1 MEGAVRRYSNKADI
15 SQPDIVKTLRKMGDH
30 VAIIGRPVDLLIRTH
45 STYWTA
51 EVKTPGP
58 NQRREM
64 PAQIDHRKDAQSHN
78 APHYILMSIEDACR
92 VHNLFSF

>member
-1 MEGAVRRYSNKADI
+1 MRRYSAKVDI
-15 SQPDIVKTLRKMGDH
+15 SQPGIVKALRKLGDH

-51 EVKTPGP
+51 EVKTLGG

-64 PAQIDHRKDAQSHN
+64 PVQVEHREDAQSHN
-78 APHYILMSIEDACR
+78 APHYILMSVEDACR
-92 VHNLFSF
+92 VHNVLVHSR

>member
-1 MEGAVRRYSNKADI
+1 VRRYAAKVDI
-15 SQPDIVKTLRKMGDH
+15 SQPDIVKTLRKLGDH
-30 VAIIGRPVDLLIRTH
+30 VAIIGRPVDLLIRTR

-51 EVKTPGP
+51 EVKTPGG

-64 PAQIDHRKDAQSHN
+64 PVQIEHREDAQRFN
-78 APHYILMSIEDACR
+78 APHYVLMSIEDACR

>member
-1 MEGAVRRYSNKADI
+1 MRSYTVNKIDI
-15 SQPDIVKTLRKMGDH
+15 SQPDIVKTLRKLGDT

-51 EVKTPGP
+51 ECKTPGP

-64 PAQIDHRKDAQSHN
+64 PVQVEHRKDAQRFN
-78 APHYILMSIEDACR
+78 APHYILMSIEDAAR
-92 VHNLFSF
+92 VHNLFSYQR